1 MAKVTFLWHL
11 IHNNFIIKILIQNF
25 TNFAFTMTEY
35 LLHPRITENK
45 DWATVL
51 FVLAFGIIAV
61 IKSVYGNRFNDF
73 INLLFSDKYSKVYR
87 DSSQLK
93 SSFTISLFFVQ
104 VISFAF
110 FIQISLSIFGYATK
124 TDWILYIQIITFLVF
139 FILSKFLVEK
149 IIATTF
155 NIEEFME
162 QFNLQKITY
171 RTYIGIII
179 LPINVVLFYY
189 NAVSQ
194 IIPTTI
200 IAIIIALSTLTYS
213 LSIKKYQNVI
223 FSKLFYFIL
232 YLCTLEIAPYFFMYY
247 LFTKGST

>member
-213 LSIKKYQNVI
+213 LSIKKYQNAI